1 MTPIRLTHTTALI
14 LRALAEGHRHGFEIM
29 EVSGLPSGTVY
40 PALRRLEREG
50 ALASNWEP
58 APGSGPR
65 RRVYALTAH
74 GESMA
79 RLANDRLEDAR
90 RFLARDPR
98 GGELG
103 PLGGEG
109 GRP

>member
-50 ALASNWEP
+50 ALASSWEV
-58 APGSGPR
+58 APGPGPR
-65 RRVYALTAH
+65 RRVYALTAS
-74 GESMA
+74 GEAMA
-79 RLANDRLEDAR
+79 RAADERLEDAR
-90 RFLARDPR
+90 RFLARGLRP
-98 GGELG
+98 GEVG
-103 PLGGEG
+103 PLGGGG